1 MGSGH
6 FNYMISGE
14 AVQEATKNNLYKYVF
29 FITLTTTKMFMQST
43 IVQQVF
49 EEQSITLIN
58 FQSTK

>member
-1 MGSGH
+1 
-6 FNYMISGE
+6 MISGE